1 MSNLTLDRP
10 APTTTTSVGTR
21 RCVVGTYTGSASG
34 IGSYTG
40 TPSRVGSYTGSQAMA
55 FGSYVSSQR

>member
-10 APTTTTSVGTR
+10 APTTTSVRTR
-21 RCVVGTYTGSASG
+21 RRVVGTYTGSASG

-55 FGSYVSSQR
+55 FASYVSSQR